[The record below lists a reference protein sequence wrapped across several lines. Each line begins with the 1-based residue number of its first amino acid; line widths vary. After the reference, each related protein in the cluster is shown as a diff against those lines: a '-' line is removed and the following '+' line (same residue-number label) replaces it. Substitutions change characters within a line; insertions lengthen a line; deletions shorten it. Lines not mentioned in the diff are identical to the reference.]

1 MEFDFANLNSSQWFQ
16 EQLRASGYGFIWAV
30 KQVPIVRQSE
40 LPPQQLGEWT
50 ATRHV
55 FHLFYHEKNSA
66 LPRIKQWIGGESPII
81 DRNAEQIAWENSQE
95 NIESMLER
103 FLELRLEQI
112 RLASQFNGDEWS
124 QTREVKG
131 WGLVNLHWVFSKN
144 YQHTA
149 EHIHDVLRLALFWDR
164 SLKQNGKV

>member
-1 MEFDFANLNSSQWFQ
+1 MKFGDLNTSQWFQ

-30 KQVPIVRQSE
+30 KQVPIERQNE
-40 LPPQQLGEWT
+40 IPPQQLGEWT

-55 FHLFYHEKNSA
+55 FHLLYHEKTSA
-66 LPRIKQWIGGESPII
+66 LPRIKQWLGGESPII
-81 DRNAEQIAWENSQE
+81 DRNAEQIEWENSQE
-95 NIESMLER
+95 NIENMLEH

-112 RLASQFNGDEWS
+112 RLASQFNGIEWS
-124 QTREVKG
+124 QAREVQG
-131 WGLVNLHWVFSKN
+131 WGLVNLYWVFSKN

-164 SLKQNGKV
+164 LLKQNEKA

>member
-1 MEFDFANLNSSQWFQ
+1 
-16 EQLRASGYGFIWAV
+16 
-30 KQVPIVRQSE
+30 
-40 LPPQQLGEWT
+40 
-50 ATRHV
+50 
-55 FHLFYHEKNSA
+55 
-66 LPRIKQWIGGESPII
+66 
-81 DRNAEQIAWENSQE
+81 
-95 NIESMLER
+95 MLER

-131 WGLVNLHWVFSKN
+131 WGLVNLHLVFSKN